1 MALKRVKVMLVS
13 DSILIMKNLFFSK
26 TFDAE
31 LMLRTAAVDL
41 SCFENNF
48 SEIDFW
54 LQKVEKT
61 IPFLNLMKNDEK
73 IFFNFRLFSSA
84 GIIKTQEKTF

>member
-1 MALKRVKVMLVS
+1 MWLS
-13 DSILIMKNLFFSK
+13 DAILINKNVFFSK

-31 LMLRTAAVDL
+31 LMFRTAAVQKT
-41 SCFENNF
+41 CYENNF

-61 IPFLNLMKNDEK
+61 IPFLNSRKMMKKYFSILGYFKMQAWVTREK
-73 IFFNFRLFSSA
+73 NY
-84 GIIKTQEKTF
+84 TH

>member
-1 MALKRVKVMLVS
+1 MALKQVS
-13 DSILIMKNLFFSK
+13 CCMVLKSLSDAILINKNVFFSK

-41 SCFENNF
+41 SCYENNF

-54 LQKVEKT
+54 SQKVEKT
-61 IPFLNLMKNDEK
+61 IPFLNSRKSMKK
-73 IFFNFRLFSSA
+73 YFS
-84 GIIKTQEKTF
+84 I